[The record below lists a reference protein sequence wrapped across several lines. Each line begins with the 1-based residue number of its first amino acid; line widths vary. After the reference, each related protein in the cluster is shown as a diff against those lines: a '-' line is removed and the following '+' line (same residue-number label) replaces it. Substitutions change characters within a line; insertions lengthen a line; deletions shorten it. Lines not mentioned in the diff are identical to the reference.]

1 MFSERPIP
9 LSEKVISTYF
19 PLSSKEIRKIVAP
32 ALTELLAI
40 LSMIIP
46 IEDFV
51 LTIDS
56 RVLLNQQVYGLS
68 RSLVGFAPQWI
79 I

>member
-46 IEDFV
+46 IEDESN
-51 LTIDS
+51 LQS
-56 RVLLNQQVYGLS
+56 KARLS
-68 RSLVGFAPQWI
+68 CTNSYFNPSIANPASI
-79 I
+79 Y